1 MLLGVIVMDC
11 SIDALLLGEIVGCTM
26 PTDSD
31 WVQGRYTHGL
41 FIHYSF
47 SSSSSLVSYSL
58 SSSQLSLSLPLYTVL
73 YLCRRRRVSFEPL
86 FIATSFNRADFDFL
100 LRPSSSTFSSFILSL
115 PPTTTPT
122 PTRIDITSFLPALD
136 TYASDWPPTTTHL

>member
-1 MLLGVIVMDC
+1 MRCCWEKSSAARCQQIPIEFKDVTHTGFSFIILFLLL
-11 SIDALLLGEIVGCTM
+11 ALLSLILC
-26 PTDSD
+26 PAA
-31 WVQGRYTHGL
+31 
-41 FIHYSF
+41 
-47 SSSSSLVSYSL
+47 SSLSP
-58 SSSQLSLSLPLYTVL
+58 PLYTVL
-73 YLCRRRRVSFEPL
+73 YLCRRRRVSIEPL